1 MTKDEFKGFSSAA
14 QHDMVLEALVRIT
27 KNLETMEKESGKPFV
42 GTAKQRR
49 NDIKLL
55 TILAEAF
62 GKNELIWDNARVYK
76 NAHAATMD
84 AGKYIPNDKVAVV
97 GVGMERYN
105 SKSMAELSS
114 AIKETWDGYKENSG
128 TSRDVI
134 NGIRGITDTEKKI
147 VGAQQKAGK
156 FMSRVSIDDKSI
168 YPVKSIAKT
177 LDNSGISKGVVEG
190 FKKVS
195 NDRMTK
201 RRSK

>member
-1 MTKDEFKGFSSAA
+1 MTKEEFKGFSSAA

-27 KNLETMEKESGKPFV
+27 KNLETMEKESGKPFA
-42 GTAKQRR
+42 GTSKQRR

-76 NAHAATMD
+76 NKQKDSA
-84 AGKYIPNDKVAVV
+84 DKVVVV

-114 AIKETWDGYKENSG
+114 SIKEIWKGYKENSG
-128 TSRDVI
+128 ASRDVV
-134 NGIRGITDTEKKI
+134 NGIRGISD
-147 VGAQQKAGK
+147 AG
-156 FMSRVSIDDKSI
+156 M
-168 YPVKSIAKT
+168 A
-177 LDNSGISKGVVEG
+177 
-190 FKKVS
+190 
-195 NDRMTK
+195 K